1 MHIHK
6 SIGHGFGINR
16 SCYALCQNIAT
27 TGAIEGYQEA
37 YPPAMELEEK
47 HNAQS
52 HHATLILQFQNTH
65 LAGQTQENMHGLS

>member
-1 MHIHK
+1 
-6 SIGHGFGINR
+6 
-16 SCYALCQNIAT
+16 
-27 TGAIEGYQEA
+27 
-37 YPPAMELEEK
+37 MELEEK